1 LDPLLNR
8 TAEAYAC
15 LYLPGAPGGDRPG
28 EAAAE
33 LALTGRFSPDLVSL
47 RLNFSCGWVRHESAP
62 RLVYWSAQ
70 RSPLEVGSPTRGLLL
85 AASGRPGAL
94 ERMMAR
100 RFTPQAGPVERAR
113 AGDPRVGPFLA
124 GAALYACLPA
134 AGAASGLPMH
144 QLWLAA
150 RREGDHYELG
160 ALAALAGTPNPR
172 ALASLVRL
180 AAAAWLR
187 KASIPEV
194 LARLRALEI
203 TADADGLTVRGL
215 RLAEAELLALLQGV
229 LRPAVGEDTDARR
242 GD

>member
-1 LDPLLNR
+1 
-8 TAEAYAC
+8 
-15 LYLPGAPGGDRPG
+15 
-28 EAAAE
+28 
-33 LALTGRFSPDLVSL
+33 
-47 RLNFSCGWVRHESAP
+47 
-62 RLVYWSAQ
+62 
-70 RSPLEVGSPTRGLLL
+70 
-85 AASGRPGAL
+85 
-94 ERMMAR
+94 MAR

-124 GAALYACLPA
+124 GAALYACLPSRGVAKPA

-215 RLAEAELLALLQGV
+215 RLSRGGA
-229 LRPAVGEDTDARR
+229 ARASAGSAAASGR
-242 GD
+242 GGYRCASR